1 MYETGNQKDR
11 DKKRIVLRDPRCQ
24 RSRDEARSV
33 AERTECTGCRDCI
46 CCTVPCYR
54 TGCRTRRINL
64 NIVAKCTQRP
74 AGRCCYYRRFVCFNI
89 IDLHSVNDSHVYQSY
104 NGSDI
109 YSFFELQAVL
119 ECFADSS
126 IDLVVSMRVR
136 GKKNC

>member
-1 MYETGNQKDR
+1 MYETGNQKDC
-11 DKKRIVLRDPRCQ
+11 DKKRVVLRDPCGQ
-24 RSRDEARSV
+24 RGRDSAGSM
-33 AERTECTGCRDCI
+33 AQCTECTGCRDCI
-46 CCTVPCYR
+46 CCTVPCHR
-54 TGCRTRRINL
+54 TRCRTRGINL
-64 NIVAKCTQRP
+64 NIVVKITQRP
-74 AGRCCYYRRFVCFNI
+74 AGRCCFYRRFVCFNTI
-89 IDLHSVNDSHVYQSY
+89 HLHSANDSHVYQSY